1 MMLMIEDY
9 EDITAMHTGVLVT
22 TLRTDS
28 GAIRAPITL
37 VSSDSGT
44 TTTSPC
50 HLIAVISHWPVHIA
64 AASCVTMAT
73 DINIIINDTVMAH
86 VRYFSL
92 PTVCLK

>member
-1 MMLMIEDY
+1 MLMIEDY

-50 HLIAVISHWPVHIA
+50 HLIAVISH
-64 AASCVTMAT
+64 
-73 DINIIINDTVMAH
+73 
-86 VRYFSL
+86 
-92 PTVCLK
+92 